1 MLRPPLRLG
10 AAMPVYF
17 IGENDSG
24 YCRFKIGVAKD
35 IEKRRS
41 A

>member
-1 MLRPPLRLG
+1 
-10 AAMPVYF
+10 MPVYF
-17 IGENDSG
+17 IGENNTG
-24 YCRFKIGVAKD
+24 YCRIKLAVAKD